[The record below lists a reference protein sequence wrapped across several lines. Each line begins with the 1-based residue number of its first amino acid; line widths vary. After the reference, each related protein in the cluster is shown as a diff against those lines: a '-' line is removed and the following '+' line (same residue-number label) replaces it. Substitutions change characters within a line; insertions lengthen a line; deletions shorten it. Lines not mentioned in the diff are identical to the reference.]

1 MSIALPKTLYAS
13 LFAVQR
19 KIKCCLLTIMKQY
32 LLTLVCNHT
41 TQFIRISKLAYL
53 PHPIAFTH
61 NLSLPNEA

>member
-32 LLTLVCNHT
+32 LLTLVCNY
-41 TQFIRISKLAYL
+41 AYSIL
-53 PHPIAFTH
+53 FA
-61 NLSLPNEA
+61 